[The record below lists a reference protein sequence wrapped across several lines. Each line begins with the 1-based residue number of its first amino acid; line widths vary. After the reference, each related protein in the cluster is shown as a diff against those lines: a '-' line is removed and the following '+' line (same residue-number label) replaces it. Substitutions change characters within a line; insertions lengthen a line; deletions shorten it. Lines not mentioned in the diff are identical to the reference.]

1 MNVYLKVPEF
11 IKEARTS
18 RRGHR
23 LWLET
28 LIFIAVFITS
38 ATLEGIPLVV
48 SLLVR
53 IFSSSEAL
61 SVFASGNTELIQT
74 LLYSD
79 DLYTIASLF
88 STIIMIA
95 TVIIYCRFI
104 EKRKLRTMGF
114 IKKDFILEYAAG
126 LLIGAFLFSAAVLIC
141 YSTGTLTFNGISPS
155 FAASTL
161 MLFLLAYMVQGMSE
175 EVLCRGYFMVSV
187 SRKSSLVTAVLAN
200 SLVFGCLHLLNPG
213 ISVLSFINLVLFGTF
228 ASVYMLRRGSIWG
241 AAAIH
246 SSWNFV
252 QGNLFGVSVSGTG
265 KTTSLLSSTLSSG
278 GTLINGGAFGLE
290 GGLGV
295 TIVLVLGIAAT
306 LLVPHRMK
314 D

>member
-141 YSTGTLTFNGISPS
+141 YSTGTLTLNGISPS

-213 ISVLSFINLVLFGTF
+213 ISVLSFRTF

-265 KTTSLLSSTLSSG
+265 KTASLLSSTLSSG